1 MVPAQSDQFRYR
13 SWRAGGWISCRSI
26 YPGQGLRSAA
36 AHERRPHREGEVCS
50 LDLYAYARVE
60 IDANWTPASLRRR
73 FEQNQEDCTFTVLAI
88 LPTATENILEAL
100 PVEQTLSELQKQK
113 VERLSRSVGPSEI
126 ATSDVQS
133 APPSVT
139 DDDGKSLTSFQ
150 SESYVHASQ
159 IGDSSSGNGE
169 GGGDGVP
176 QASQRQKKTKSQL
189 WNEMKISCKCSKIF
203 HSTKTDLGSNCEG
216 LYFELHSIPTHTPH
230 SNTTQPSRPS
240 QLPRKRCL
248 ASFTTY
254 T

>member
-1 MVPAQSDQFRYR
+1 LNP
-13 SWRAGGWISCRSI
+13 
-26 YPGQGLRSAA
+26 
-36 AHERRPHREGEVCS
+36 
-50 LDLYAYARVE
+50 YAYARIE
-60 IDANWTPASLRRR
+60 IDADLTSASLRRR

-113 VERLSRSVGPSEI
+113 AERLSRSVGPSEI

-133 APPSVT
+133 ALPSVT

-150 SESYVHASQ
+150 SESYVHASH

-169 GGGDGVP
+169 SGGDSVP
-176 QASQRQKKTKSQL
+176 QASTRQKKTKSQL
-189 WNEMKISCKCSKIF
+189 WNEMKISCECSKIS

-216 LYFELHSIPTHTPH
+216 LYLDLHSISTHTPH

-248 ASFTTY
+248 TSLTTY

>member
-1 MVPAQSDQFRYR
+1 MNP
-13 SWRAGGWISCRSI
+13 
-26 YPGQGLRSAA
+26 
-36 AHERRPHREGEVCS
+36 
-50 LDLYAYARVE
+50 YAYARVE

-100 PVEQTLSELQKQK
+100 PVEQTLSELQKQRA
-113 VERLSRSVGPSEI
+113 ERLSKSVGPSEI
-126 ATSDVQS
+126 TTSDVQS

-159 IGDSSSGNGE
+159 VGDSSSGNGE
-169 GGGDGVP
+169 GDGDGVP
-176 QASQRQKKTKSQL
+176 QASPRQKKTKPQL
-189 WNEMKISCKCSKIF
+189 WNEMKISCECSKISL
-203 HSTKTDLGSNCEG
+203 STKTDLGSNCEG
-216 LYFELHSIPTHTPH
+216 LYLDLHSIPTHTPH
-230 SNTTQPSRPS
+230 SNTTQPSWPS

-248 ASFTTY
+248 TSFTTY